1 MLGRRAVV
9 GASIAAFA
17 VTGGGIAVAATHGSS
32 PASTPKVHHATRQH
46 QGLRQNHVR
55 LGHCHHDGA
64 APAAADV

>member
-9 GASIAAFA
+9 GASMVAFA
-17 VTGGGIAVAATHGSS
+17 VIGGGIAPAATHDSS
-32 PASTPKVHHATRQH
+32 PASTPKVRHVTRQH
-46 QGLRQNHVR
+46 TGLRQNHVL

>member
-9 GASIAAFA
+9 GASIVAFA
-17 VTGGGIAVAATHGSS
+17 VTGGGIAMAATHGSS
-32 PASTPKVHHATRQH
+32 HASTPKVRHVTRQH
-46 QGLRQNHVR
+46 PGLRQYHVQ